1 MLVIDSLRKTFYD
14 PSRGAVAAVD
24 GIDLEAHPGTVIA
37 LAGANGAGKTTL
49 LRLIATLLEP
59 DSGRILVDGID
70 AVTDPLALRRRIG
83 FLSQST
89 RLYPRLSGREML
101 AYAAGFFDLRGPD
114 LTQAIARIVDR
125 LDLGAFLDQRCA
137 HLSTGQAQRINI
149 ARTLITE
156 PPLLIL
162 DEPTTGLDLAA
173 ARQVIDLIHRARSD
187 GRLLILSTHIVTEIE
202 ELADRLL
209 ILDHGRLVFDDRPAV
224 LGHGDALARAICA
237 RMRLEP
243 AS

>member
-1 MLVIDSLRKTFYD
+1 MLVIDGLRKSFYD
-14 PSRGAVAAVD
+14 PGRGPVTAVD
-24 GIDLEAHPGTVIA
+24 RIGLEARPGGVIA

-49 LRLIATLLEP
+49 LRLIATLLEA
-59 DSGRILVDGID
+59 DAGRILVDGID
-70 AVTDPLALRRRIG
+70 AAADPLAVRRRIG

-101 AYAAGFFDLRGPD
+101 GYAAGFFGLHGEA
-114 LTQAIARIVDR
+114 LEQAIARISER
-125 LDLGAFLDQRCA
+125 LELGEFLDQRCA
-137 HLSTGQAQRINI
+137 RLSTGQAQRINI
-149 ARTLITE
+149 ARTLITD

-187 GRLLILSTHIVTEIE
+187 GRLIILSTHIVTEIE

-209 ILDHGRLVFDDRPAV
+209 IMDHGRLVFDDRPAV
-224 LGHGDALARAICA
+224 LGHGEALARAICS
-237 RMRLEP
+237 RLRLEGSP
-243 AS
+243 